1 MNLQYDPVSR
11 ARRRQRFV
19 LSFSI
24 LGAVL
29 FCLLA
34 WALRELI
41 LPIIVGALV
50 AYLCNPILSWMRR
63 KHLPKG
69 MGVVVLLT
77 LFSLAITQ
85 ISGQI
90 RDAMPDEQGELELRV
105 RIQYKLNERY
115 LSLMQLDQQGKGN
128 LLYTLIGEEIEPVRQ
143 RLNEIL
149 SLPEEEQEIYEQ
161 YYHRHYDEKRFE
173 QPYFRYFQHNVQSYA
188 MSQGRER
195 QRPADDISNALRQG
209 DGLEKEID
217 SSVQEI
223 DSSGLLATLGSII
236 SIWLVSPFVF
246 LFVLLDDGDIKK
258 GLVTLVPNRYFE
270 MALTVIDNVDKALG
284 RYLRGTFIECSLVGF
299 TLMIGFFL
307 IGIEAKWAFLI
318 GSVAGLANAIPFL
331 GPAIGLIIGLL
342 YALIV
347 EDFSPLFSFISAD
360 NILIWVAIVIGVT
373 QLLDN
378 AFFQP
383 VVLGNAVSLHP
394 LVVIIGV
401 MGGSILLGFTGML
414 FAIPVIVIFK
424 VVTGTLIKEMKA
436 YQII

>member
-149 SLPEEEQEIYEQ
+149 SLPEEEQ
-161 YYHRHYDEKRFE
+161 
-173 QPYFRYFQHNVQSYA
+173 
-188 MSQGRER
+188 
-195 QRPADDISNALRQG
+195 
-209 DGLEKEID
+209 
-217 SSVQEI
+217 
-223 DSSGLLATLGSII
+223 
-236 SIWLVSPFVF
+236 
-246 LFVLLDDGDIKK
+246 
-258 GLVTLVPNRYFE
+258 
-270 MALTVIDNVDKALG
+270 
-284 RYLRGTFIECSLVGF
+284 
-299 TLMIGFFL
+299 
-307 IGIEAKWAFLI
+307 
-318 GSVAGLANAIPFL
+318 
-331 GPAIGLIIGLL
+331 
-342 YALIV
+342 
-347 EDFSPLFSFISAD
+347 
-360 NILIWVAIVIGVT
+360 
-373 QLLDN
+373 
-378 AFFQP
+378 
-383 VVLGNAVSLHP
+383 
-394 LVVIIGV
+394 
-401 MGGSILLGFTGML
+401 
-414 FAIPVIVIFK
+414 
-424 VVTGTLIKEMKA
+424 
-436 YQII
+436 